1 MPLFVCEKCGG
12 IDNTAYGR
20 YWTKDLPD
28 LWKEDNRGM
37 ALCCEC
43 APTHFKNGRLV
54 HEYTDNESCKFG
66 TWHNKFPKRYYKD
79 LTKEERKS
87 LINYNKEKFKKF
99 E

>member
-12 IDNTAYGR
+12 IDNTALGR

-28 LWKEDNRGM
+28 MWSADNEGM

-43 APTHFKNGRLV
+43 APTQFKDGKPTNRPADMR
-54 HEYTDNESCKFG
+54 TFG
-66 TWHNKFPKRYYKD
+66 KWHNQFAKRYYKD
-79 LTKEERKS
+79 LTEKERKS